1 MGEKGNGRVPGD
13 ARVQFFCQSHG
24 FGISKGFPDGG
35 LGSQFFHRDHLSVK
49 ISQVNDKKVVV
60 LRKENLQNFRTE
72 MLQGRVLYFRES

>member
-1 MGEKGNGRVPGD
+1 MPGN
-13 ARVQFFCQSHG
+13 ARMEFLRKCRSSWVFQ
-24 FGISKGFPDGG
+24 GFPDGG